1 MADILEELWHG
12 NLAPHEFNHIENSP
26 EYLSA
31 IRLVSSNQERLTKDF
46 TEQQKDLFERYNISV
61 DELTSQS
68 EIDAFKSGFKLATR
82 LMITVIT

>member
-1 MADILEELWHG
+1 MADIIEELWHG
-12 NLAPHEFNHIENSP
+12 NLAPHEFNHIENNP
-26 EYLSA
+26 EYQSA

-46 TEQQKDLFERYNISV
+46 TEQQKDLFERYNTSV

-68 EIDAFKSGFKLATR
+68 EIDAFKSSFKLATR

>member
-26 EYLSA
+26 EYQSA
-31 IRLVSSNQERLTKDF
+31 IRLVTSNQERLTTNF
-46 TEQQKDLFERYNISV
+46 TEQQKDLFERYNTSV

-68 EIDAFKSGFKLATR
+68 ELDAFKSGFKLATH
-82 LMITVIT
+82 LMISAIT

>member
-26 EYLSA
+26 EYQSA

-46 TEQQKDLFERYNISV
+46 TEQQKDLFEYYNTSV

-68 EIDAFKSGFKLATR
+68 ELDAFKSGFKLATR

>member
-26 EYLSA
+26 EYQSA
-31 IRLVSSNQERLTKDF
+31 IRLVTSNQERLTKDF
-46 TEQQKDLFERYNISV
+46 TEQQKDLFERYNTSV

-68 EIDAFKSGFKLATR
+68 EIDAFKSSFKLATR

>member
-12 NLAPHEFNHIENSP
+12 NLTPHEFNHIENSP
-26 EYLSA
+26 EYQSA

-46 TEQQKDLFERYNISV
+46 TEQQKDLFERYNTSM

-68 EIDAFKSGFKLATR
+68 ELDAFKSGFKLATR
-82 LMITVIT
+82 LMISAIT

>member
-1 MADILEELWHG
+1 MADIIEELWHG

-26 EYLSA
+26 EYQSA

-46 TEQQKDLFERYNISV
+46 TEQQKDLFERYNTSV
-61 DELTSQS
+61 DELISQS
-68 EIDAFKSGFKLATR
+68 ELDAFKSGFKLATR

>member
-12 NLAPHEFNHIENSP
+12 NLAPHEFNHIENNP
-26 EYLSA
+26 EYQSA

-46 TEQQKDLFERYNISV
+46 TEQQKDLFERYNTSV

-68 EIDAFKSGFKLATR
+68 ELDAFKSGFKLATR
-82 LMITVIT
+82 LIVSAIT

>member
-26 EYLSA
+26 EYQSA

-46 TEQQKDLFERYNISV
+46 TEQQKVLFERYNTSV

-68 EIDAFKSGFKLATR
+68 ELDAFKSGFKLATR

>member
-1 MADILEELWHG
+1 MADIIEELWYG

-26 EYLSA
+26 EYQSA
-31 IRLVSSNQERLTKDF
+31 IRLVSSNQERLIKDF
-46 TEQQKDLFERYNISV
+46 TEQQKDLFERYNTSM

-68 EIDAFKSGFKLATR
+68 ELDAFKSGFKLATR

>member
-26 EYLSA
+26 EYQSA
-31 IRLVSSNQERLTKDF
+31 IRLVTSNQERLTTNF
-46 TEQQKDLFERYNISV
+46 TEQQKDLFERYNTSV

-68 EIDAFKSGFKLATR
+68 ELDAFKSGFKLATR
-82 LMITVIT
+82 LLIAAVS

>member
-26 EYLSA
+26 EYQSA
-31 IRLVSSNQERLTKDF
+31 IRLVSSNQERLTKAF
-46 TEQQKDLFERYNISV
+46 TEQQKDLFEHYNTSV

-68 EIDAFKSGFKLATR
+68 ELDAFKFGFKLATR

>member
-1 MADILEELWHG
+1 MTDILEELWHG
-12 NLAPHEFNHIENSP
+12 NLAPHKFNHIENSP
-26 EYLSA
+26 EYQSA

-46 TEQQKDLFERYNISV
+46 TEQQKDLFERYNTSV

-68 EIDAFKSGFKLATR
+68 ELDAFKSGFKLATR

>member
-12 NLAPHEFNHIENSP
+12 NLAPYEFNHIENSP
-26 EYLSA
+26 EYQSA

>member
-1 MADILEELWHG
+1 MADILEELWNG

-26 EYLSA
+26 EYQSA

-46 TEQQKDLFERYNISV
+46 TEQQKDLFERYNTSV

-68 EIDAFKSGFKLATR
+68 ELDAFKSGFKLATR

>member
-26 EYLSA
+26 EYQSA

-46 TEQQKDLFERYNISV
+46 TEQQKDLFEHYNTSV
-61 DELTSQS
+61 DELSSQT
-68 EIDAFKSGFKLATR
+68 ELDAFKSGFKLATR
-82 LMITVIT
+82 LMISVIT

>member
-1 MADILEELWHG
+1 MADILEELWNG

-26 EYLSA
+26 EYQSA

-46 TEQQKDLFERYNISV
+46 TEQQKDLFERYNTSV

-68 EIDAFKSGFKLATR
+68 ELDAFKSGFKLATR
-82 LMITVIT
+82 LMISVIT

>member
-26 EYLSA
+26 EYQSA

>member
-1 MADILEELWHG
+1 MTDIIEELWHG
-12 NLAPHEFNHIENSP
+12 NLAPQEFNHIENNP
-26 EYLSA
+26 EYQSA

-46 TEQQKDLFERYNISV
+46 TEQQKDLFERYNTSV

-68 EIDAFKSGFKLATR
+68 ELDAFKSGFKLATR